1 MNFVEV
7 DAKGLEPKL
16 AIAIAKRA
24 LMISCGKPVIITL
37 DSAESKD
44 KVMEF
49 AEGRKLSCIVGEGG
63 GLFRLEIRK

>member
-49 AEGRKLSCIVGEGG
+49 ATSRKLSCVASRQEGC
-63 GLFRLEIRK
+63 FRLEIRK

>member
-16 AIAIAKRA
+16 AIAIVKRA

-49 AEGRKLSCIVGEGG
+49 ATGRKLGCIASGQEGC
-63 GLFRLEIRK
+63 FRLEIRK

>member
-24 LMISCGKPVIITL
+24 LMISCGKPVIINL

-49 AEGRKLSCIVGEGG
+49 AEGRKLSCIVGEQG